1 MRGQKVALALR
12 LLGIGWFVAMCIGGG
27 AVGGLLLDRQLD
39 TSPILTLVGL
49 CVGIAVAVVGMYRM
63 LMAVLAAPDE
73 Q

>member
-1 MRGQKVALALR
+1 MHGQKVALALR
-12 LLGIGWFVAMCIGGG
+12 LVGIGWFVAMCIGGG
-27 AVGGLLLDRQLD
+27 AVGGLLLDRQLE
-39 TSPILTLVGL
+39 TGPIITLVGL